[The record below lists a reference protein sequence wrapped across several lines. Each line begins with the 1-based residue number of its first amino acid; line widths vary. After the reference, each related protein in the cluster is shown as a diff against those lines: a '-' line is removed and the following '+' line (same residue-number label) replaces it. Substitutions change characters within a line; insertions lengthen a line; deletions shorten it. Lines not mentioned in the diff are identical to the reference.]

1 MSIVVT
7 DLTHTYA
14 VGTPM
19 SVDALRGVTLT
30 VDDGEFVGIVGAMGA
45 GKSTLMQ
52 HMNGLILPPP
62 GAVVVDGLDV
72 GAKGTDLLAV
82 RQRVGFV
89 FQYPEQQLF
98 GESVFADVAF
108 GPRNIGL
115 DEDQVLNRVADA
127 LLAVGLDLGEFKH
140 RSPFGLSGGQQR
152 RVALAGVLAMQP
164 RYLILD
170 EPTAGLDP
178 RGRRDLLQLLTRLH
192 EQQGMAVVLVS
203 HNMEDVARLAQKVIV
218 LDAGQVAM
226 QGTPREVLS
235 ATGRESLLPLGLDVP
250 VAAQLIAGLTERGWP
265 LPADIVAEEDVI
277 KAVVEAARSRV

>member
-14 VGTPM
+14 VGTPL

-52 HMNGLILPPP
+52 HLNGLILPPP

-72 GAKGTDLLAV
+72 GAKGTNLLAV

-89 FQYPEQQLF
+89 FQYREQQLF

-115 DEDQVLNRVADA
+115 DEGQVLKRVADA
-127 LLAVGLDLGEFKH
+127 LLAVGLELDKFKD

-192 EQQGMAVVLVS
+192 EQQGMAVVLVT

-218 LDAGQVAM
+218 LSAGRVAM
-226 QGTPREVLS
+226 QGTPREVLG
-235 ATGRESLLPLGLDVP
+235 ATGRKSLLQLGLDVP
-250 VAAQLIAGLTERGWP
+250 VAAQLIAGLAERGWP

-277 KAVVEAARSRV
+277 KAVAEAARSRV